1 MPKRLMTLEDT
12 TYSQRFRD
20 NLEDTLEQMLPVLS
34 FIPFVLTLA
43 VKGYCPEY
51 SWMTCFLA
59 VLGSHVLQIL
69 FVVTVNSI
77 PKKDST
83 FFRAVATAGFYLVPI
98 LCLYNAMK
106 S

>member
-1 MPKRLMTLEDT
+1 MDYSDRFKENLDATLK
-12 TYSQRFRD
+12 
-20 NLEDTLEQMLPVLS
+20 QMLPVLS

-69 FVVTVNSI
+69 FAAAMISI
-77 PKKDST
+77 PKKDS
-83 FFRAVATAGFYLVPI
+83 FFFGAVAAAGFYLVPV
-98 LCLYNAMK
+98 LCLYYAMK
-106 S
+106 C

>member
-1 MPKRLMTLEDT
+1 MTLENMD
-12 TYSQRFRD
+12 YSQRFRD

-34 FIPFVLTLA
+34 FIPFVLTLV
-43 VKGYCPEY
+43 VKGYSPEY

-77 PKKDST
+77 PKKDS
-83 FFRAVATAGFYLVPI
+83 FFFGAVAAAGFYLVPI

-106 S
+106 SSS

>member
-1 MPKRLMTLEDT
+1 MDYSDRFKENLDATL
-12 TYSQRFRD
+12 R
-20 NLEDTLEQMLPVLS
+20 QMLPVLS
-34 FIPFVLTLA
+34 FMPFVLALA

-51 SWMTCFLA
+51 SLMLCFLA

-77 PKKDST
+77 PKKDS
-83 FFRAVATAGFYLVPI
+83 FFFGAVAAAGFYLVPI

-106 S
+106 C

>member
-34 FIPFVLTLA
+34 FIPFVLTLV
-43 VKGYCPEY
+43 VKGYSPEY

-77 PKKDST
+77 PKKDS
-83 FFRAVATAGFYLVPI
+83 FFSGRSPPLV
-98 LCLYNAMK
+98 
-106 S
+106 ST

>member
-1 MPKRLMTLEDT
+1 MDYSDRFKENLDATLK
-12 TYSQRFRD
+12 
-20 NLEDTLEQMLPVLS
+20 QMLPVLS
-34 FIPFVLTLA
+34 FMPFVFTLT

-51 SWMTCFLA
+51 SLMLCFLA

-77 PKKDST
+77 PKKDS
-83 FFRAVATAGFYLVPI
+83 FFFGAVAAAGFYLVPI

-106 S
+106 C

>member
-1 MPKRLMTLEDT
+1 MDYSDRFKENLDATLK
-12 TYSQRFRD
+12 
-20 NLEDTLEQMLPVLS
+20 QMLPVLS
-34 FIPFVLTLA
+34 FMPFVLTLA

-51 SWMTCFLA
+51 SLMLCFLA

-77 PKKDST
+77 PKKDS
-83 FFRAVATAGFYLVPI
+83 FFFGAVAAAGFYLVPI

-106 S
+106 C